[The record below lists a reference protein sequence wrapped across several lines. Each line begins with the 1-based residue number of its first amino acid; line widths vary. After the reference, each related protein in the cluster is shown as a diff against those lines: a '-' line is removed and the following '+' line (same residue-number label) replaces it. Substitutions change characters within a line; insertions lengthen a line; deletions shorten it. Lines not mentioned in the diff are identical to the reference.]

1 MATSKLFTTVG
12 ITKHTAGSVVVEKV
26 RYGTDFIR
34 VIKML
39 NNPKKIWHTDSK
51 QNLLPERVDFIQLPN
66 PMTKMDAL
74 NYLAT
79 HPEFQS
85 PSDQALIQ
93 DAIFSRTPKAPRV
106 KKEKPTIGTLKQRR
120 KNVTELDILAAIN

>member
-1 MATSKLFTTVG
+1 MTTSKLFTVAG
-12 ITKHTAGSVVVEKV
+12 ITKHTAGSAVVEKI

-39 NNPKKIWHTDSK
+39 NNPKKLWHTDSK
-51 QNLLPERVDFIQLPN
+51 QNLLPERIDFIELPS

-74 NYLAT
+74 NYLAS

-85 PSDQALIQ
+85 PEDQALIQ
-93 DAIFSRTPKAPRV
+93 DSIYSRTPKAPRV
-106 KKEKPTIGTLKQRR
+106 KKEKSSIDTLKQRR
-120 KNVTELDILAAIN
+120 KNVTELDILAAIS